1 LTKLT
6 QSLIIE
12 GKIKKKVKVMRRIH
26 NQKGFTLI
34 EILVV
39 IGILAILLAIVLIAI
54 NPQQQFRQANNTQ
67 RRSDVNAVL
76 NAVTSYAAQHKG
88 QLPAGITSS
97 PLTISSGG
105 AVSDVDLCT
114 ALVPTYIADL
124 PLDPTDGTE
133 MPAASI
139 CTDASADYDTGY
151 TIKSAAGNRVT
162 VAAPSAEDENGSPV
176 TISVT
181 R

>member
-1 LTKLT
+1 M
-6 QSLIIE
+6 Q
-12 GKIKKKVKVMRRIH
+12 RIR

-67 RRSDVNAVL
+67 RRSDVNALL
-76 NAVTSYAAQHKG
+76 NAVSAYAAQHKG
-88 QLPAGITSS
+88 QLPTGITSTA
-97 PLTISSGG
+97 LTISSGG
-105 AVSDVDLCT
+105 TPTDVDLCT
-114 ALVPTYIADL
+114 QLVPTYIADL
-124 PLDPTDGTE
+124 PLDPTAGTE
-133 MPAASI
+133 TPAGSV
-139 CTDASADYDTGY
+139 CTDASAEYDTGY
-151 TIKSAAGNRVT
+151 TIKSTGTRVT
-162 VAAPSAEDENGSPV
+162 VDAPSAEDENGSPV

>member
-1 LTKLT
+1 
-6 QSLIIE
+6 
-12 GKIKKKVKVMRRIH
+12 MWRIRK
-26 NQKGFTLI
+26 QKGFTLI

-67 RRSDVNAVL
+67 RRSDVNAIL
-76 NAVTSYAAQHKG
+76 NAVSSYAAQHKG
-88 QLPAGITSS
+88 QLPAGITSTAQPIGS
-97 PLTISSGG
+97 AATGE
-105 AVSDVDLCT
+105 VDLCLD
-114 ALVPTYIADL
+114 LVPTYIADL
-124 PLDPTDGTE
+124 PIDPVDGSET
-133 MPAASI
+133 PAGSV
-139 CTDASADYDTGY
+139 CTDASAEYETGY

-162 VAAPSAEDENGSPV
+162 VDAPGAEDENGSPV